1 MANNHDYHER
11 VFLDIFETYSDA
23 IYRHCLFRVSDHEV
37 ALDLTQDV
45 FLKAWNHYT
54 TGQEIQNWKAFLY
67 RVARNR
73 IIDTYRSAAR
83 TRNVS
88 LNDLMDKGF
97 DVGVF
102 TEEVTAEAQHVLGV
116 LHKQPQ
122 EDREII
128 IMRYV
133 EGLTPSEIADILGIN
148 VNATSVRL
156 NRAIERFRKKIGI

>member
-1 MANNHDYHER
+1 MADSHDQHEKI
-11 VFLDIFETYSDA
+11 FLDIFETYSDA
-23 IYRHCLFRVSDHEV
+23 IYRHCLFRVNDHDTAV
-37 ALDLTQDV
+37 DLTQDI

-54 TGQEIQNWKAFLY
+54 TGQEIRNWKAFLY

-88 LNDLMDKGF
+88 LDDLMENGF

-102 TEEVTAEAQHVLGV
+102 TEEVGVEARHALDVLKKSTQADKE
-116 LHKQPQ
+116 L
-122 EDREII
+122 I

-133 EGLTPSEIADILGIN
+133 EGLTPGEIADILGIN
-148 VNATSVRL
+148 VNAASVRL
-156 NRAIERFRKKIGI
+156 NRAVKKFKKEIGV